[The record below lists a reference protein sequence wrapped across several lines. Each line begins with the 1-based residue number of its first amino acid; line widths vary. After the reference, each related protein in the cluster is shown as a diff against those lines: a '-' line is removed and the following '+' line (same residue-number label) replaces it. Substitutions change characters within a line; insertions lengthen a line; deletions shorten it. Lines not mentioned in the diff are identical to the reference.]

1 MVAGPPFFEIA
12 IISVTSQETETRQ
25 MWKKEGAGEQYAQ
38 SYREAL
44 TLYEGKWTQLG
55 LY

>member
-1 MVAGPPFFEIA
+1 MA
-12 IISVTSQETETRQ
+12 SQEMETRQ

-38 SYREAL
+38 RAVNESYREAL